1 MANGTLKVQNIQTS
15 SGSGTITLGQSGEIV
30 AFGSGVT
37 SKFNQP
43 AFHAYQSTH
52 PGGSL
57 TANTATKVIF
67 DSKYFDTDNA
77 YDTSTGLFTVPSG
90 KAGKYFSVSTISMQA
105 NLTNIQPL
113 LYKNSGSPATD
124 VLRGTGVYNTAG
136 SSSTV
141 TGTFDLAVG
150 DTLSVYVKQ
159 TQNQPVEGVTDGR
172 VATYFLAY
180 RIGA

>member
-1 MANGTLKVQNIQTS
+1 MAGTLKIGQIEHPT
-15 SGSGTITLGQSGEIV
+15 SGTITVTNGALSGHMY
-30 AFGSGVT
+30 
-37 SKFNQP
+37 P
-43 AFHAYQSTH
+43 AFHAYHTTH

-67 DSKYFDTDNA
+67 DSKYFDTDNS
-77 YDTSTGLFTVPSG
+77 YDTSNGLFTVP
-90 KAGKYFSVSTISMQA
+90 KAGKYFALSTISLQA
-105 NLTNIQPL
+105 NLSNINPL
-113 LYKNSGSPATD
+113 LYKNSGSSATD
-124 VLRGTGVYNTAG
+124 VLRGTGVFNSAG

-141 TGTFDLAVG
+141 SGTFDLIVG

-159 TQNQPVEGVTDGR
+159 AHNQPYEGVTDGR

>member
-1 MANGTLKVQNIQTS
+1 MAGILKVGGIQHPT
-15 SGSGTITLGQSGEIV
+15 SGTITVSNGALTGH
-30 AFGSGVT
+30 
-37 SKFNQP
+37 NYP
-43 AFHAYQSTH
+43 AFHAYHTTH

-67 DSKYFDTDNA
+67 DSEYFDTDSA
-77 YDTSTGLFTVPSG
+77 YNTSTGLFTVP
-90 KAGKYFSVSTISMQA
+90 KAGKYFALSTISMQA

-113 LYKNSGSPATD
+113 LYKNSGSSSLD
-124 VLRGTGVYNTAG
+124 VLRGTGVFNSAG

-141 TGTFDLAVG
+141 SGIFDLSVG

-159 TQNQPVEGVTDGR
+159 SHNQPYEGVVDGR

>member
-1 MANGTLKVQNIQTS
+1 MADGTLKV
-15 SGSGTITLGQSGEIV
+15 GTITNSAGSGNITI
-30 AFGSGVT
+30 GSGVT
-37 SKFNQP
+37 LLSNVP
-43 AFHAYQSTH
+43 AFHAFQSAH

-67 DSKYFDTDNA
+67 DSEYFDTDNA
-77 YDTSTGLFTVPSG
+77 YDTSNGLFTVP
-90 KAGKYFSVSTISMQA
+90 KAGKYFAVSTISMQA

-113 LYKNSGSPATD
+113 LYKNSGSSATD

-159 TQNQPVEGVTDGR
+159 TQNQSYEGIDSGR

>member
-1 MANGTLKVQNIQTS
+1 MSSILKVNTIQDGGGNAIITS
-15 SGSGTITLGQSGEIV
+15 DGSGNFTMTNGKLTGQ
-30 AFGSGVT
+30 
-37 SKFNQP
+37 NYP
-43 AFHAYQSTH
+43 AFHAFQNTH

-67 DSKYFDTDNA
+67 DSEYFDTDSA
-77 YDTSTGLFTVPSG
+77 YNTSTGLFTVPSG
-90 KAGKYFSVSTISMQA
+90 KAGKYFAVSTISMQA

-113 LYKNSGSPATD
+113 LYKNSGSSATD
-124 VLRGTGVYNTAG
+124 VLRGTGVYNSAG

-159 TQNQPVEGVTDGR
+159 VHNQPFEGVTDGR
-172 VATYFLAY
+172 TATYFLAY